1 MTGRFAHFELR
12 RHGRAFLGV
21 GLVSAAGIV
30 AALGFQVLT
39 GRFLGPEAYGLLA
52 AFMAIVSIGATG
64 SSALQNSVAV
74 GTAAAIAADSPQVS
88 RRRFDSSLVE
98 ALVIGVAAS
107 LLVFAAAPTLAGML
121 KSGTLAV
128 ILAGCTMLPAFLL
141 ARSLGIL
148 QGSGRSRSVATWTTT
163 GQVLRVALVVL
174 VVLLSLGAVSTLI
187 AVIASTAVITV
198 GAFIHAT
205 RTRVHPTASAF
216 SANSVVVI
224 LLTVAFA
231 WVTNIDVV
239 LVRANASELAAG
251 SFAAAAVVTKTIFLV
266 PGMLALY
273 LLPRFVSRRE
283 DVARSRAGVTFT
295 IGIIG
300 IGAVGIFVVLLFA
313 AGPIVRLLFG
323 EGYELTAAWLPWLS
337 LAYLPWAMAQG
348 LLIRLSAIASKTA
361 LVVVVVA
368 AIAQWVLAHAVLPDL
383 TLMIVVIGS
392 LGVVVLA
399 AFSIADFVSYRGTR
413 EVEDV
418 QA

>member
-1 MTGRFAHFELR
+1 MSGRFAHLELG
-12 RHGRAFLGV
+12 RHSRAFLGV
-21 GLVSAAGIV
+21 GIVSAVGIV

-74 GTAAAIAADSPQVS
+74 GTASAIAAEPSPGV

-98 ALVIGVAAS
+98 AVVMGVAAS
-107 LLVFAAAPTLAGML
+107 LVIFAVAPALAGML

-128 ILAGCTMLPAFLL
+128 ILAGCTMLPAFIL

-148 QGSGRSRSVATWTTT
+148 QGGGHSRAVATWTTI
-163 GQVLRVALVVL
+163 GQVLRVALVV
-174 VVLLSLGAVSTLI
+174 VVVVLSLGAVSTLV

-198 GAFIHAT
+198 GAFVHAT
-205 RTRVHPTASAF
+205 RTRVHPMSTAF
-216 SANSVVVI
+216 SLNSVVVI

-239 LVRANASELAAG
+239 LVRGNAAEVAAG

-283 DVARSRAGVTFT
+283 DAARSRAGVTFT

-300 IGAVGIFVVLLFA
+300 VGAVGIFLVLLVA
-313 AGPIVRLLFG
+313 SGPIVRLLFG
-323 EGYELTAAWLPWLS
+323 VGYELTAGYLPWLS

-361 LVVVVVA
+361 LLSVVVVA
-368 AIAQWVLAHAVLPDL
+368 VAQWILAHFVLPDIP
-383 TLMIVVIGS
+383 LMIVVVGS
-392 LGVVVLA
+392 LGVVVLG
-399 AFSIADFVSYRGTR
+399 AFALADLLSYRGAR
-413 EVEDV
+413 KVDDVET
-418 QA
+418 